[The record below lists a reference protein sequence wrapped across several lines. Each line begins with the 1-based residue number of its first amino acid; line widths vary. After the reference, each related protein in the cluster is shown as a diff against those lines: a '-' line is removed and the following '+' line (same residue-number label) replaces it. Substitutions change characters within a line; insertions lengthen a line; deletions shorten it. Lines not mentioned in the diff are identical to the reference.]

1 MIITEP
7 LRKYA
12 VFSGRAR
19 RTEYW
24 GFMLLASVLPALF
37 LFAGIFSLPPDA
49 LNPEAM
55 APGSAALGL
64 YEAMWHVGGFPRAA
78 LLLWAAMT
86 LALFLPLLAVTVRR
100 LHDIDRTGWWIALY
114 ALAPVV
120 VALMLFSSPAALIV
134 ALPLNILSLILFVF
148 TLLDGTVG
156 PNRFGEDPRGR
167 IAGEIPDD
175 LPVTGSLMF
184 RPFRRYAHFRGR
196 AQRKEYW
203 LFNLFILL
211 AAIGI
216 FLLMIIAGLATGA
229 TSAAEA
235 GPAAN
240 NASTIIISIT
250 WLSFLLLWLVTIIPW
265 LAVSVRR
272 LHDANFS
279 EAWMA
284 LMLLGAGQLI
294 LWIFA
299 MVDGTKGPNRYGPD
313 PKGRQI

>member
-1 MIITEP
+1 M
-7 LRKYA
+7 
-12 VFSGRAR
+12 
-19 RTEYW
+19 W
-24 GFMLLASVLPALF
+24 
-37 LFAGIFSLPPDA
+37 
-49 LNPEAM
+49 
-55 APGSAALGL
+55 SA
-64 YEAMWHVGGFPRAA
+64 GGFPRAA
-78 LLLWAAMT
+78 LLLWVACA
-86 LALFLPLLAVTVRR
+86 LALFLPILAVTVRR
-100 LHDIDRTGWWIALY
+100 LHDINRSGWWVASY
-114 ALAPVV
+114 AFGPVV
-120 VALMLFSSPAALIV
+120 AMISLISLPAAIFV
-134 ALPLNILSLILFVF
+134 AVPLYILWIMVYVF

-167 IAGEIPDD
+167 TPGEIPDD

-240 NASTIIISIT
+240 HASTIIISIT
-250 WLSFLLLWLVTIIPW
+250 WLAFLLLWLVTIIPW